1 VLITKEP
8 DRIIGRAINVSLTG
22 APLMI
27 LLIAAAVIL
36 PIALALA
43 WRRFPGQIGGACCI
57 LE

>member
-1 VLITKEP
+1 LIKTEP
-8 DRIIGRAINVSLTG
+8 NRIISRAINMSLTG

-43 WRRFPGQIGGACCI
+43 WRRFPGQIGGAVLV